1 MAIESCDRCHVAKT
15 VLVTTSIVLR
25 RIDSR
30 TGREWDTT
38 TTTTL
43 CPSCGGSEE
52 IDRPDVA
59 VARRK
64 R

>member
-15 VLVTTSIVLR
+15 VLVTWTLN
-25 RIDSR
+25 
-30 TGREWDTT
+30 GRETR
-38 TTTTL
+38 L
-43 CPSCGGSEE
+43 CRSCGGGEE